1 MESWLQE
8 GKASSA
14 LERHAEQPRGARA
27 FPLRWLQEC
36 ICHSV
41 KHTTH
46 VEYKVYNMLIDSIP
60 MTPCR
65 GNPTM
70 TFYIKLVAFSIIF
83 YGLVYA
89 VLDASSCCDS
99 DTKSSTLQ
107 FQVWC
112 LTLFQRRPVKAQWRG
127 YRRHQDNTMIMQE

>member
-1 MESWLQE
+1 M
-8 GKASSA
+8 
-14 LERHAEQPRGARA
+14 
-27 FPLRWLQEC
+27 F
-36 ICHSV
+36 
-41 KHTTH
+41 
-46 VEYKVYNMLIDSIP
+46 IDSIP

-99 DTKSSTLQ
+99 DTK
-107 FQVWC
+107 V
-112 LTLFQRRPVKAQWRG
+112 QRYSFKYGA
-127 YRRHQDNTMIMQE
+127 

>member
-1 MESWLQE
+1 M
-8 GKASSA
+8 
-14 LERHAEQPRGARA
+14 ERHAEKPRGARA

-46 VEYKVYNMLIDSIP
+46 VEYKVYNMFIDSIP

-70 TFYIKLVAFSIIF
+70 TFYIKLVAFSISF
-83 YGLVYA
+83 SGLVYA
-89 VLDASSCCDS
+89 LLGASSCCDS
-99 DTKSSTLQ
+99 DAKSSTLQ

-112 LTLFQRRPVKAQWRG
+112 LTLFQRRPVKARWRG
-127 YRRHQDNTMIMQE
+127 CRRHMDMNYVYLFTLIIFNYKVS